1 MNASF
6 EHIDLKLV
14 SPSFDS
20 DLTDVLIEL
29 NHLRKLKL
37 SGTTAP
43 WTFFQLK
50 KIFHLLESVG
60 SARIEG
66 NRTTVSEYVEQKID
80 RGEHSAERFTE
91 IANVERAMVY
101 IEENIQTGSPITH
114 QFIRELHYLTVEKLQ
129 GEGDK
134 TPGAY
139 RSWPVSISKS
149 THQPPEHH
157 LVQGYM
163 DELIAFINEDTP
175 EKYEL
180 IKTAIVHH
188 RFTWIH
194 PFGNGNGRVV
204 RLLTYILLIKY
215 GFNVKAGK
223 LLNPTAVFCN
233 DRDYYYKMLSRAD
246 TGTDDGML
254 EWCEYVLKGILK
266 EITKINKL
274 TNYNYLA
281 KQVLIPTINFGLD
294 RGFLNKI
301 EAEILKRGVVVQQF
315 KAFDI
320 GNWIAGLTPRQKT
333 HIIAKLK
340 YNGFIRPVKENGR
353 TYFVNFM
360 NNFLMRGLVRI
371 LEREGFIPSIDQ

>member
-1 MNASF
+1 MPAKF
-6 EHIDLKLV
+6 KHIDLRLV

-20 DLTDVLIEL
+20 ELTDVLIEL

-37 SGTTAP
+37 TGTTAP

-66 NRTTVSEYVEQKID
+66 NRTTVSEYIEQKIENS
-80 RGEHSAERFTE
+80 GSAAERYTE
-91 IANVERAMVY
+91 IANVERAMAY
-101 IEENIQTGSPITH
+101 IEEHIVAGSPITH
-114 QFIRELHYLTVEKLQ
+114 QFIRELHYLTVENLQ

-134 TPGAY
+134 SPGAY
-139 RSWPVSISKS
+139 RAWPVSISKS
-149 THQPPEHH
+149 SHQPPEHH

-180 IKTAIVHH
+180 IKTAITHH

-204 RLLTYILLIKY
+204 RLLTYVLLIKY

-223 LLNPTAVFCN
+223 LLNPTAVFCI
-233 DRDYYYKMLSRAD
+233 DRDFYYHMLSQAD
-246 TGTDDGML
+246 TGTDAGIL
-254 EWCEYVLKGILK
+254 TWCEYVLKGILE
-266 EITKINKL
+266 EITKINRL
-274 TNYNYLA
+274 TDYTYLA
-281 KQVLIPTINFGLD
+281 KHVLIPTINTGLD
-294 RGFLNKI
+294 RGYLNKV
-301 EAEILKRGVVVQQF
+301 ESEILKRGIIAQQF

-320 GNWIAGLTPRQKT
+320 GNWIRGLSPRQKT
-333 HIIAKLK
+333 HLIGKLK
-340 YNGFIRPVKENGR
+340 YNGFIRPIKQNGR

-360 NNFLMRGLVRI
+360 NNFLMRGLVQT
-371 LEREGFIPSIDQ
+371 LEKEGFVPPIDQ